1 MIDYICYSCAV
12 YARQSHTRIL
22 VIMSCTFP
30 DAMDK
35 NTGFSCTVR
44 KTVFFGHETEML
56 SSFIFVSTVLS
67 FLIPCC
73 EVGVGKDSAFLHLC
87 AMHV

>member
-1 MIDYICYSCAV
+1 MQGNHTHAYS
-12 YARQSHTRIL
+12 S
-22 VIMSCTFP
+22 SCHVPFQMQWT
-30 DAMDK
+30 K